1 MEADVGD
8 ADTRT
13 RNSRASL
20 WRFTHA
26 LFATNLNAVLALRGA
41 FVMQAAFMM
50 LNNVVFFVFWW
61 VLLRRVPHL
70 RGWQLSDVEVLF
82 GITATSFGLVVAVT
96 GGVRQLGQFIDE
108 GQLDTLLTQPKPPL
122 LYALGIRSRAS
133 GFGDVLSGMGFLAI
147 SGHLTLATLPLI
159 SLLVVA
165 GSTTI
170 LACGIVFFSLPFW
183 MARADTVSRQ
193 LWELLI
199 TFSLYPEPLFGGAI
213 RLMLFTVLPA
223 AFVAYLPVQIVRQP
237 SVPMLAV
244 SLAGSAAY
252 LLLAVWVFGRGLRRY
267 ASGSRFVAFG

>member
-1 MEADVGD
+1 VRHGATL
-8 ADTRT
+8 A
-13 RNSRASL
+13 RNSPASL
-20 WRFTHA
+20 WRFAQA
-26 LFATNLNAVLALRGA
+26 LFTTNLNAALALRGA
-41 FVMQAAFMM
+41 FVLQAVFMI

-82 GITATSFGLVVAVT
+82 GITAASFGLVVAVT

-108 GQLDTLLTQPKPPL
+108 GELDTLLTQPKPTL

-133 GFGDVLSGMGFLAI
+133 GFGDLLSGIGFLAI
-147 SGHLTLATLPLI
+147 SGHVTLATVPLVA
-159 SLLVVA
+159 LLIVA

-183 MARADTVSRQ
+183 IGRAETVSRQ

-199 TFSLYPEPLFGGAI
+199 TFSLYPEPLFGGAL

-223 AFVAYLPVQIVRQP
+223 AFVSYLPVQIVRQP
-237 SVPMLAV
+237 SVAILTML
-244 SLAGSAAY
+244 LAGSAAY
-252 LLLAVWVFGRGLRRY
+252 LALAVWVFGRGLRRY